1 MKRYLFTLI
10 TLLAVASL
18 NVLAQEPAWVRQHP
32 VSEESYLGV
41 GMASLS
47 DGDYVRKATESA
59 LADLASQIALKVD
72 NKSFLHTVDV
82 DGHSRELFEDKIQ
95 KSLTAWLQGQELK
108 DSYRNER
115 NYYVLY
121 ALSKKSYARN
131 VEAKR
136 SEVTK
141 QGYHFLQQGQ
151 QAEANVDL
159 AQAAQLYAKGLE
171 CVEPWLFLNLTQRVD
186 GVEVNVPAELYTA
199 LSQVFSGMALT
210 TNVAQVEG
218 ESFKAVSTPIAA
230 CLSRGGVVVP
240 GVKLVASFVKGS
252 GEVTPAIVTD
262 YNGTSEFY
270 ITNITSKESVQ
281 ELRIAIDDSFVPSLP
296 KAYIHLLQRQSW
308 PSAKVTVALKAAP
321 VMLYLLLKDDM
332 DLEGIEKPIRSLL
345 VNNYFALTDDPD
357 KAQCFVEMES
367 KLALG
372 TVVMGGLTDLNTC
385 LCSLEMKFYN
395 NQTEQLILDYN
406 LSQVRV
412 LVPVNKSAEQ
422 GMQMCVREVMKRVNR
437 ELPMK
442 LKKLSF

>member
-95 KSLTAWLQGQELK
+95 NSLTAWLQGQELK

-270 ITNITSKESVQ
+270 ITNITSKEAVQ
-281 ELRIAIDDSFVPSLP
+281 EVRISIDDSFLAGLP
-296 KAYIHLLQRQSW
+296 KTYVQMLQQQSW
-308 PSAKVTVALKAAP
+308 PSAKVTVTLKAQP
-321 VMLYLLLKDDM
+321 VQAYLYVKDDH
-332 DLEGIEKPIRSLL
+332 DLEGIERNLRSLL
-345 VNNYFALTDDPD
+345 TNNYFSLTEDPD
-357 KAQCFVEMES
+357 AALCFIELSSSVEM
-367 KLALG
+367 G
-372 TVVMGGLTDLNTC
+372 TVVPGTTTDLNSC
-385 LCSLEMKFYN
+385 LCSLELKFYN
-395 NQTEQLILDYN
+395 NKNEQLLLNYSVN
-406 LSQVRV
+406 SVKV
-412 LVPVNKSAEQ
+412 LTPVNKSAAQ
-422 GMQMCVREVMKRVNR
+422 SMAMCVREVMKRVNR
-437 ELPMK
+437 ELPAQ
-442 LKKLSF
+442 LKKLNF